1 MGEKISKKNNN
12 LKFENI
18 NEFET
23 LNLFIESN
31 FKIISSGSYFRIK
44 NFNTD
49 YLEDF
54 YIKNLQNNE
63 FLDNS
68 VDFFF

>member
-1 MGEKISKKNNN
+1 MGEKISKNNN
-12 LKFENI
+12 LKFDNI

-49 YLEDF
+49 YLE
-54 YIKNLQNNE
+54 N
-63 FLDNS
+63 
-68 VDFFF
+68 FFILKIFKIMNF